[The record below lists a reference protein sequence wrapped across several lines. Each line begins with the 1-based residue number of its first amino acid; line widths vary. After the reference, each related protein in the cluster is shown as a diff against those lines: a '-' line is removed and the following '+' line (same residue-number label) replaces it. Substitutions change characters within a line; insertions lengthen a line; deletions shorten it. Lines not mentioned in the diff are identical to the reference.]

1 MIFKHWEV
9 KREGVM
15 QLIPKTGEGPKFRE
29 NAHKEVA
36 RVVILSL

>member
-15 QLIPKTGEGPKFRE
+15 QLIPTSAEGPKFRK

-36 RVVILSL
+36 RVVIVSL